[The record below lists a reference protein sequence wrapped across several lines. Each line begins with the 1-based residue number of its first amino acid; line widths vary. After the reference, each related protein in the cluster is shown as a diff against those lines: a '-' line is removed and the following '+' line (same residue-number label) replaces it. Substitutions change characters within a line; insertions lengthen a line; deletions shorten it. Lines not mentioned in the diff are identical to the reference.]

1 MQLFTKFEQIAE
13 FFFNLFFGPLR
24 GQLWV
29 LQQGQHFS
37 PQMLCIKGL
46 YLSNL
51 FSAGLRFCIRMLDA
65 EENIIFEEM
74 VILKGFG
81 DVFRDGLRFFM
92 DLIEFLVVVLIGFD
106 FFFEFL

>member
-1 MQLFTKFEQIAE
+1 
-13 FFFNLFFGPLR
+13 
-24 GQLWV
+24 
-29 LQQGQHFS
+29 
-37 PQMLCIKGL
+37 
-46 YLSNL
+46 
-51 FSAGLRFCIRMLDA
+51 MLDA